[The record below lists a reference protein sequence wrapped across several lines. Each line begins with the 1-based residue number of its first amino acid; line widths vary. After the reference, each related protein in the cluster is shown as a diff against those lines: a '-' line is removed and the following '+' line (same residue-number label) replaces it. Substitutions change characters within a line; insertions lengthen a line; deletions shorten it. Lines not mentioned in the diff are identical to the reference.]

1 MYKLY
6 YSPGAF
12 SLAIH
17 VVLNEIKAEFELEN
31 VAISERKNRGEE
43 FLKINPRGQVPVLID
58 GDNIIREGAAIL
70 IHLLE
75 KHDSNLLPKL
85 GNERLTALQWLM
97 FCNASLHPAYSRVF
111 FLMKNL
117 EEKAEN
123 KEKLF
128 ATAVAMINKLW
139 DEVEERLNQQ
149 NYLAGNCMTIADILL
164 TVIANWSSRMPGEI
178 RLGNK
183 TKELLKKISS
193 LPSYQKSLITEGVE
207 YKVVS

>member
-85 GNERLTALQWLM
+85 GNERLAALQWLM
-97 FCNASLHPAYSRVF
+97 FCNASLHTAYSRVF

-128 ATAVAMINKLW
+128 STAVAMINKLW
-139 DEVEERLNQQ
+139 DEVEERLTQQ
-149 NYLAGNCMTIADILL
+149 SYLAGNYMTIADILL
-164 TVIANWSSRMPGEI
+164 TVIANWSPRMPGEI
-178 RLGNK
+178 KLGNK

-193 LPSYQKSLITEGVE
+193 LPSYQKSLTTEGVE
-207 YKVVS
+207 YKVVN